1 MKLKE
6 LIDTLLRYERECG
19 GELDV
24 RLLGRR
30 VYFGPQNP
38 PELLSCE
45 VVTDE
50 NKQESYVYLQ

>member
-6 LIDTLLRYERECG
+6 LINTLLRYEREYG

-38 PELLSCE
+38 PALDSCE

-50 NKQESYVYLQ
+50 NTRTSYVYLQ